1 MVLPGGGGG
10 GLGPG
15 PVIVTPDPGLLE
27 ADPGVMTAAASTFN
41 SAAHQV
47 YSVATATA
55 DAAGKLAA
63 GWTGKGVQGFKAAS
77 SDTNWYS
84 SSAADGLIGA
94 SLALSAL
101 ARSIT
106 AAQALARTA
115 MTLAEQT
122 TQGSAALDT
131 AYANS
136 QARAVSALP
145 STATSAQVAQ
155 AMAPTAGQVSDADML
170 SLDATRAVTMMNEA
184 NTQARTAWR
193 AAASAFDAVTA
204 QSPSVQ
210 LAALGVRVKNMS
222 SSMDSAAVDAIL
234 LMTAGAAYGAIP
246 AGAYDEDDEVSPAIL
261 AEEQAD
267 PALAADIE
275 DDAKLTVDGVPM
287 DAAVA
292 ADIEGGGT
300 VGWTDAEIAALT
312 ATTDDPVAA
321 DLITRLAGTTDDP
334 DRLAR
339 MIDPA
344 LGSDPAQGGSFS
356 QSEYQTAMR
365 IELERGVVLTRA
377 TEQSG
382 VDWVDENGTTYDA
395 VGNFP
400 SRFFDQQWP
409 NLQRRIMDHMIYSEY
424 VPVDVSQFTAEQIAQ
439 VQRFIGPLGPQVF
452 LVGN

>member
-1 MVLPGGGGG
+1 MVLPGGGG

-15 PVIVTPDPGLLE
+15 PVIVAPDPGLLE
-27 ADPGVMTAAASTFN
+27 ADPGVMTAAASTFG

-47 YSVATATA
+47 NSVATATSN
-55 DAAGKLAA
+55 AAGKLAA
-63 GWTGKGVQGFKAAS
+63 GWTGKGVQGFKDAS

-94 SLALSAL
+94 SMALSAL

-106 AAQALARTA
+106 AAQALARAA
-115 MTLAEQT
+115 MTLADQT
-122 TQGSAALDT
+122 TQASAALDS

-136 QARAVSALP
+136 QASAIAALP
-145 STATSAQVAQ
+145 RTATSAQIEQ
-155 AMAPTAGQVSDADML
+155 ATAPTAGQLADADAL
-170 SLDATRAVTMMNEA
+170 SADAARAVAMMNQA
-184 NTQARTAWR
+184 NTQARVAWR

-210 LAALGVRVKNMS
+210 LAALSVRVKNVG
-222 SSMDSAAVDAIL
+222 SSMDSAAIDGIL

-246 AGAYDEDDEVSPAIL
+246 AGAYDEDDDVSPEVL
-261 AEEQAD
+261 AEEQAN

-275 DDAKLTVDGVPM
+275 EESGMTVDGVRM

-300 VGWTDAEIAALT
+300 IAWSDAEIAALT

-321 DLITRLAGTTDDP
+321 DLITQLAATTDDP
-334 DRLAR
+334 DKLAKL
-339 MIDPA
+339 IDPA
-344 LGSDPAQGGSFS
+344 LGQDPAVGKFRPT
-356 QSEYQTAMR
+356 EYQTAMR

-377 TEQSG
+377 SEQSG

-395 VGNFP
+395 VGNFK
-400 SRFFDQQWP
+400 SEFFDQEWP
-409 NLQRRIMDHMIYSEY
+409 SLQRRIIGHMAYSEY
-424 VPVDVSQFTAEQIAQ
+424 VPVDVSQFTPQQVAE
-439 VQRFIGPLGPQVF
+439 VQRFIEPLGPRVF
-452 LVGN
+452 LVGS